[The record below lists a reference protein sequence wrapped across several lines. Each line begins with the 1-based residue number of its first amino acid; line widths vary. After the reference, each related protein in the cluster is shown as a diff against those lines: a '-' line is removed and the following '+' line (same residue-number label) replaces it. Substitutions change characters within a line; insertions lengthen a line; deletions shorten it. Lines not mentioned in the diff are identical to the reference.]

1 MVVDYCRPAVKNEMC
16 IYIKCYIGLFWRYG
30 HTPFV
35 SLSEE
40 SDRSPLLEKM
50 PSTMSSISSSRG
62 GSFEEYYQ
70 GWISRQEQFLN
81 ELVAARD
88 SSSEFHDN
96 DLRDLINRVRS
107 HYEEYF
113 AEKSRVANTNVFRM
127 FSPTW
132 FTPLERSY
140 LWIGGYKPGLACR
153 LATTAAAATEDLTEE
168 QTEIIRQISNETK
181 RHERALDDEMAKI
194 QENVA
199 APPLM
204 DLARSV
210 GQHPQPF
217 HHREI
222 EEVDTMIESLKSSM
236 INVLSDADQL
246 RTRTV
251 ERLVEIL
258 SPVQTVCFFAAAA
271 ELVMRI
277 RNIGLQKEADR
288 AHTSIN
294 NGC

>member
-1 MVVDYCRPAVKNEMC
+1 
-16 IYIKCYIGLFWRYG
+16 
-30 HTPFV
+30 
-35 SLSEE
+35 
-40 SDRSPLLEKM
+40 
-50 PSTMSSISSSRG
+50 MSSISSSSSSG
-62 GSFEEYYQ
+62 GGAFEEYYQ
-70 GWISRQEQFLN
+70 GWISRQEQFLD

-96 DLRDLINRVRS
+96 DFRDLINRVRS

-113 AEKSRVANTNVFRM
+113 AEKSRMANTNVFRM

-132 FTPLERSY
+132 FTPFERSF

-153 LATTAAAATEDLTEE
+153 LATTGAAATEDLTEE

-236 INVLSDADQL
+236 INILSDADRL

-271 ELVMRI
+271 ELVIRI

-288 AHTSIN
+288 ARTSIN
-294 NGC
+294 NGW